1 MIQPNTSVQEW
12 KEDILS
18 QIWNS
23 QTQCKGISIVCDD
36 GSIRSD
42 PALLASLSP
51 WLTKI
56 LESSIHL
63 QSCSIIIPG
72 TSIAAVKALLSL
84 TLSGECRVNEST
96 MKELNE
102 LMLVCKISMISTE
115 LSEYKEVVTEKN
127 DFSSDEIKTKKKP
140 LPHCMAESTEELVF
154 KEKVKTD
161 DDDKNYEDKLWA
173 EYGKI
178 KVNFNILKQKRLCL
192 NPSTKRLKAKR
203 QLKKEAI
210 HLKRRSTCLVSRW
223 TSYLLKKKQGQVF
236 NSSKQLT
243 CPTCRFQFGHYKW
256 R

>member
-18 QIWNS
+18 EIWNS

-72 TSIAAVKALLSL
+72 TLIASVKALLSL
-84 TLSGECRVNEST
+84 TLSGECQVNEST

-115 LSEYKEVVTEKN
+115 ISEYKEVDTEKN
-127 DFSSDEIKTKKKP
+127 NFSSDEIKTKKKP
-140 LPHCMAESTEELVF
+140 LPHCITESTEELVF

-161 DDDKNYEDKLWA
+161 DDDK
-173 EYGKI
+173 
-178 KVNFNILKQKRLCL
+178 
-192 NPSTKRLKAKR
+192 S
-203 QLKKEAI
+203 
-210 HLKRRSTCLVSRW
+210 
-223 TSYLLKKKQGQVF
+223 
-236 NSSKQLT
+236 
-243 CPTCRFQFGHYKW
+243 
-256 R
+256 